1 MIVSM
6 PKSSNPTNRN
16 RADLSQ
22 FLVHLT
28 KNGSY
33 PSYKASKRGGY
44 YFTEVPVQAKASL
57 DLILSMNKI
66 EARSPYGYFKLKI
79 SYPTKSRGPVQPDW
93 IRSICFSETPL
104 SELKFFYGAVVAKRN
119 AYQKYGLGFW
129 SDKLRAKGVNPIFY
143 LDSRNKTY
151 LSALDAMVTPNNIS
165 SFQPTLFLHK
175 TFGPLV
181 TRQTGYSDFKWERE
195 WRKLGDLL
203 LADEDIAFGICSE
216 EEISLYQAQVKNR
229 FPFIDP
235 DWDEVT
241 LREHL
246 KRFGASALLDAL

>member
-6 PKSSNPTNRN
+6 PKSSKSINRN

-33 PSYKASKRGGY
+33 PSYKVSKRGGY
-44 YFTEVPVQAKASL
+44 YFTQVPVQAKVSL
-57 DLILSMNKI
+57 DRILATNKI

-79 SYPTKSRGPVQPDW
+79 SYPTKPRGPVQPDW
-93 IRSICFSETPL
+93 IRSVCFSETPL

-119 AYQKYGLGFW
+119 AYKKYGLGFW
-129 SDKLRAKGVNPIFY
+129 SEKLRVKGANPIFY

-151 LSALDAMVTPNNIS
+151 LSTLDTMVKPNNIS
-165 SFQPTLFLHK
+165 SFQPTLFLYE

-181 TRQTGYSDFKWERE
+181 LGGLGYSDFKWERE

-203 LADEDIAFGICSE
+203 LIDEDIAFGICPE
-216 EEISLYQAQVKNR
+216 EEISSYQAQVKNR

-235 DWDEVT
+235 DWDEST
-241 LREHL
+241 LRAHL
-246 KRFGASALLDAL
+246 KQFGADALLEAL